1 MNKGRDKGELQVKR
15 EMKKY
20 LFLLPNVIGML
31 LFYLLS
37 MGYCFLYAFSSKAG
51 RFSFGGLKN
60 YISLFQSA
68 TFFMAFTNTYILMG
82 ICIVSLFL
90 LTIVLEYVLDSSALH
105 LMLLMLL
112 SVPMLLPPNL
122 ITSYA
127 VDLQLSPRIV
137 LVFIFIWK
145 YLGFHVFLLK
155 MAEMGMHTEWMD
167 AALLDHASKWQMF
180 LYIRLPYLFPY
191 IRFLLIFD
199 GVCFFRLFRE
209 SYLLYGQYPSDEVY
223 TMIHFFF
230 NNFQNMNYQRLAAAA
245 VVTLVPFMVWNI
257 FLWKAGDQYEMV

>member
-1 MNKGRDKGELQVKR
+1 
-15 EMKKY
+15 
-20 LFLLPNVIGML
+20 
-31 LFYLLS
+31 
-37 MGYCFLYAFSSKAG
+37 
-51 RFSFGGLKN
+51 
-60 YISLFQSA
+60 
-68 TFFMAFTNTYILMG
+68 MAFTNTYILMG

-180 LYIRLPYLFPY
+180 LHIRLPYLFPY

>member
-1 MNKGRDKGELQVKR
+1 MNKDQDKGELQVKR

-20 LFLLPNVIGML
+20 LFLLPNMIGML

-37 MGYCFLYAFSSKAG
+37 MCYCFLYAFSSKTG

-68 TFFMAFTNTYILMG
+68 TFFMAFKNTYILMAL
-82 ICIVSLFL
+82 CIGSLFL
-90 LTIVLEYVLDSSALH
+90 VTMILEYVLDSSVSH
-105 LMLLMLL
+105 LMILMLL

-122 ITSYA
+122 IASYA
-127 VDLQLSPRIV
+127 ANLELPPRMV
-137 LVFIFIWK
+137 LVFIFLWK
-145 YLGFHVFLLK
+145 YMGFHVFLLK

-180 LYIRLPYLFPY
+180 LHIRLPYLFPY

-209 SYLLYGQYPSDEVY
+209 SYLLYGKYPSNEVY

-245 VVTLVPFMVWNI
+245 VLTLVPFMVWNI